1 MKVNLFR
8 SVVLLITLS
17 IAACSEPAAD
27 TQSSAATATP
37 PATAAGKLVVAATA
51 VPHAEV
57 LEIVEPLMQAQ
68 GIELEVHVFN
78 DYVQPNDQLVQKQV
92 DVNYF
97 QTGPYLEAYN
107 RERETDL
114 TIITGVHIEPMAAY
128 SQRYD
133 DLDKLPQG
141 AQIAI
146 PNDPSNNSRAL
157 ILLHKA
163 GLIQLADPGNAL
175 SSQDDIVENPK
186 QFQFREMDTPML
198 PRVLDQLDLAVIN
211 TNYAMGAGLDPI
223 RDGLIMENSD
233 SPYVNFLVARPDNQ
247 NDARILAL
255 AKALTSPEVKA
266 FMEEKYHG
274 AVLPAF

>member
-1 MKVNLFR
+1 MNKFFAPF
-8 SVVLLITLS
+8 LL
-17 IAACSEPAAD
+17 AAVALAGCSQPAQNAAD
-27 TQSSAATATP
+27 TASASSATP
-37 PATAAGKLVVAATA
+37 EKPAKLVVAATA

-68 GIELEVHVFN
+68 GIEINVHVFN

-107 RERETDL
+107 RERGTDL

-128 SQRYD
+128 SQRFKT
-133 DLDKLPQG
+133 LDELPQG
-141 AQIAI
+141 AQVAL

-157 ILLHKA
+157 ILLHNA
-163 GLIQLADPGNAL
+163 GLIKLADPENAL
-175 SSQDDIVENPK
+175 TSQDDIIENPK
-186 QFQFREMDTPML
+186 QLNFREMDTPML

-211 TNYAMGAGLDPI
+211 TNYAMGAGLDPV
-223 RDGLIMENSD
+223 RDGLVMEKSD
-233 SPYVNFLVARPDNQ
+233 SPYVNFLVARADNQ
-247 NDARILAL
+247 DDARIQAL
-255 AKALTSPEVKA
+255 AQALTSPQVKA
-266 FMEEKYHG
+266 FMEEKYNG